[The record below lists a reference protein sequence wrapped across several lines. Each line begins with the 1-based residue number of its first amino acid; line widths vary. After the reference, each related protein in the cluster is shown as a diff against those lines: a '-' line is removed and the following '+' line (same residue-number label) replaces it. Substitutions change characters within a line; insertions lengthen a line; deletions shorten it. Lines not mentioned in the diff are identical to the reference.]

1 MVDGINHDYLEQILE
16 VALEEFHQR
25 LAKFWTGIACA
36 RLEGWDV
43 VLRDAQPSRELA
55 LGEVVL
61 VAHGAQTSRSNLDIH
76 VLNIRPGS
84 LFVKC

>member
-1 MVDGINHDYLEQILE
+1 MVNGIHHHHLEQILE

-36 RLEGWDV
+36 CLEGRDV
-43 VLRDAQPSRELA
+43 VLCDAQPSRELA

-61 VAHGAQTSRSNLDIH
+61 VAHGTQASRSNLDIH